1 MNIFWFRRD
10 LRIEDNHGLYAALES
25 GRTLP
30 VFIFDERILEGLE
43 QDDARVSFIYNS
55 LKSIDLK
62 LRELNSGVRIY
73 TGNTLEIFKQ
83 IIDEEKPEAI
93 YLNDDYEPYAIQRDK
108 QVESLAHE
116 KNIGFHRFT
125 DQVIFEKKEILKSDG
140 NPYHVFTAYKNNWLS
155 KFSGADQYNSV
166 SKLDNL
172 IKFENDFPDLINIG
186 FTESHKTVMPY
197 NFSGLEQYENV
208 RNYPA
213 LDKTSHSSVHLRF
226 GTLSVRQAIFLAL
239 KTNPT
244 LLNELIW
251 REFFMQILYHYPEV
265 ENNSFNP
272 KYRSLQWINDEDYF
286 EKWKSGM
293 TGYPIV
299 DAGMRQLEQTG
310 YMHNRVRMIV
320 AGFLTKH
327 LLIDWRWGER
337 HFAAK
342 LLDYDM
348 AANNGNWQWAAGTG
362 CDAAPYFRIFNPIA
376 QQEKFDKDQEYIKKW
391 IPEFGSSYYPK
402 PIVDHKFARE
412 RALAIFSGI
421 N

>member
-10 LRIEDNHGLYAALES
+10 LRIEDNHGLYAALDK
-25 GRTLP
+25 GKTMP
-30 VFIFDERILEGLE
+30 VFIFDDKILEDLE
-43 QDDARVSFIYNS
+43 KDDARVSFIYKS

-62 LRELNSGVRIY
+62 LREYDSGVRIY
-73 TGNTLEIFKQ
+73 AGNTLEIFKQ
-83 IIDEEKPEAI
+83 IIDEEEPEAI

-108 QVESLAHE
+108 QIESLAKE
-116 KNIGFHRFT
+116 KNIGFHRFK
-125 DQVIFEKKEILKSDG
+125 DQVIFEKNEILKSDG
-140 NPYHVFTAYKNNWLS
+140 RPYHVFTAYKNKWLS

-172 IKFENDFPDLINIG
+172 IRFNNEFPELISIG
-186 FTESHKTVMPY
+186 FTESHKSVMHY
-197 NFSGLEQYENV
+197 NFSGLEEYENV

-226 GTLSVRQAIFLAL
+226 GTLSVRQAILLAL
-239 KTNPT
+239 KTNQT
-244 LLNELIW
+244 ILSELIW
-251 REFFMQILYHYPEV
+251 REFFMQILFHYPEV

-272 KYRSLQWINDEDYF
+272 KYRDIQWINDESDF

-293 TGYPIV
+293 TGYPLV
-299 DAGMRQLEQTG
+299 DAGMRQLDQTG
-310 YMHNRVRMIV
+310 YMHNRVRMIA

-362 CDAAPYFRIFNPIA
+362 CDAAPYFRIFNPVA
-376 QQEKFDKDQEYIKKW
+376 QQEKFDKNQEYIKKC
-391 IPEFGSSYYPK
+391 IPELGTPNYPL
-402 PIVDHKFARE
+402 PMIEHKFARE
-412 RALAIFSGI
+412 RAIAVFSRI